1 MGERFRAYRIFNE
14 DGRVGGRLVEMSPE
28 ELDDGD
34 VLIRSAYSSLSYK
47 DALAG
52 TGAGKIARRFPI
64 VGGVSVAGEVA
75 ESSDPRFEERD
86 KVVVTGFGMSEDH
99 DGGYAEW
106 VRVPAGW
113 VVPLPEGLSEWE
125 AMAIGT
131 AGLTAA
137 LSILRMEE
145 NGLRP
150 ENGPVVVTGA
160 TGGVGSFSI
169 DLLSQRGY
177 EVVAI
182 TGKDHEH
189 DYLRR
194 LGAKEVI
201 SRHTLEMSRRPLEKA
216 RWAGAVDT
224 AGGEMLAWLTRTMLT
239 DGNIA
244 SSGLVGGVELNTTVM
259 PFILRR
265 VNLLGINLGS
275 YPMKPRR
282 KLWEL
287 LAGEMRPR
295 YLREISHSITL
306 DELPEVFDRFL
317 KGTVRGRIVVDIAS
331 G

>member
-1 MGERFRAYRIFNE
+1 MREKFRAYRIFNE
-14 DGRVGGRLVEMSPE
+14 GGRVGGRLVEMSHE

-47 DALAG
+47 DALAA

-75 ESSDPRFEERD
+75 ESSNPYFEKGD

-106 VRVPAGW
+106 VRVPADW
-113 VVPLPEGLSEWE
+113 IVPLPEKLSEWE

-137 LSILRMEE
+137 LSIVRMEE

-189 DYLRR
+189 DYLKR
-194 LGAKEVI
+194 LGAEKVI
-201 SRHTLEMSRRPLEKA
+201 SRHTLEMGSRPLEKG

-224 AGGEMLAWLTRTMLT
+224 VGGEMLGWLTRTMLN
-239 DGNIA
+239 DGSIA
-244 SSGLVGGVELNTTVM
+244 SSGLVGGFELNTTVM

-275 YPMKPRR
+275 YPLEPRKR
-282 KLWEL
+282 LWEL
-287 LAGEMRPR
+287 LTEEMRPR
-295 YLREISHSITL
+295 FLKEISQTITL
-306 DELPEVFDRFL
+306 DELPKVFDHFL

-331 G
+331 S